1 MREADVL
8 IIEFIGFQNK
18 EVSITKQSN
27 YEIILDEHKKV
38 CKKCE
43 RKKNRE
49 IKDIYELV
57 IVFFL
62 PNQIKNQLLGLKK
75 NVEELTSFA

>member
-1 MREADVL
+1 VREADVL

-49 IKDIYELV
+49 IKRYIRIGDC
-57 IVFFL
+57 FL
-62 PNQIKNQLLGLKK
+62 PS
-75 NVEELTSFA
+75 EPD